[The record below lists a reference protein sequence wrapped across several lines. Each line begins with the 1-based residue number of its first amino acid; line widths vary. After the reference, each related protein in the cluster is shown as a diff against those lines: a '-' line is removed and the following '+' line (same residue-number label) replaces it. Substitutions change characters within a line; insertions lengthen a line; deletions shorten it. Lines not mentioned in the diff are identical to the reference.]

1 MSVEDDRR
9 KALDQM
15 LAQRGQTA
23 IGANDRYYGEQI
35 APVMARPTSDRAAM
49 LDKAWADRNSA
60 VAASATAN
68 VGGYGAA
75 LNALRIQNEEEAA
88 RQEAAAKAKKGA
100 GGRGSSGGGSSTPD
114 VIDTAPVA
122 ADDPWAWVKDY
133 VASNTYTGAPTPGQT
148 GSRPTYT
155 GGGKP
160 AGVPAIGGSRRT
172 PQPYSKPK
180 VVSY

>member
-15 LAQRGQTA
+15 LAQRGQSA
-23 IGANDRYYGEQI
+23 IGANDRYFGEQI
-35 APVMARPTSDRAAM
+35 APVMSGATSSRAAM

-60 VAASATAN
+60 VSASATAN

-75 LNALRIQNEEEAA
+75 LNALRIQNEEEVA
-88 RQEAAAKAKKGA
+88 RQEAAALAKKRA
-100 GGRGSSGGGSSTPD
+100 GGGRKTGGGSDNVAD
-114 VIDTAPVA
+114 VMGEGTAA
-122 ADDPWAWVKDY
+122 EDPWAWVKDY
-133 VASNTYTGAPTPGQT
+133 IASNTYTGAPSPGST
-148 GSRPTYT
+148 GPKPTYT

-160 AGVPAIGGSRRT
+160 VGVPAVGGSRRT

-180 VVSY
+180 VVNY